1 MLRLSNAALLGAL
14 LTLPAVV
21 GGQGAGAA
29 EPGDGQRGLQLARQ
43 VCSSCHAVEAREV
56 LSPVSQ
62 APTFDEVADR
72 PGVTGMGLT
81 VFLRTPHRSMPDLI
95 LKPGE
100 IDDIVAHILGLKG
113 GD

>member
-43 VCSSCHAVEAREV
+43 VCSSCHAVEAREG
-56 LSPVSQ
+56 LSPGCRRCRRHPPSTKS
-62 APTFDEVADR
+62 PTVRGSPAW
-72 PGVTGMGLT
+72 
-81 VFLRTPHRSMPDLI
+81 
-95 LKPGE
+95 
-100 IDDIVAHILGLKG
+100 A
-113 GD
+113 